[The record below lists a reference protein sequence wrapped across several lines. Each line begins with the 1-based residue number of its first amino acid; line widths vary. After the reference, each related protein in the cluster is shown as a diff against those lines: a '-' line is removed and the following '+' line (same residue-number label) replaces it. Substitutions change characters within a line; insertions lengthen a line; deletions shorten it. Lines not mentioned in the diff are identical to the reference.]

1 MSFISILVDVMAF
14 SFKVTHI
21 SKICD
26 NNPFICFKSIFIW
39 KLKYFLVPIN
49 AEIEPWLK

>member
-26 NNPFICFKSIFIW
+26 NNPFMF
-39 KLKYFLVPIN
+39 
-49 AEIEPWLK
+49 